1 MTKPWSYE
9 HSPCLSHG
17 DCTVPATIMTVR
29 ECTGPY
35 AISHPWKKQRFQG
48 FFESIGTVCETVR
61 DRTRPYEGVLCIAA
75 VRSDDRTKP
84 QITVEFGRP
93 SKPKAPAASNMLK

>member
-9 HSPCLSHG
+9 LSPCLSHG
-17 DCTVPATIMTVR
+17 ECTVPATIMIVR

-48 FFESIGTVCETVR
+48 FLDSIGTEVETVR
-61 DRTRPYEGVLCIAA
+61 DRTKARSSKIGTVRKPYETANN
-75 VRSDDRTKP
+75 R
-84 QITVEFGRP
+84 
-93 SKPKAPAASNMLK
+93 